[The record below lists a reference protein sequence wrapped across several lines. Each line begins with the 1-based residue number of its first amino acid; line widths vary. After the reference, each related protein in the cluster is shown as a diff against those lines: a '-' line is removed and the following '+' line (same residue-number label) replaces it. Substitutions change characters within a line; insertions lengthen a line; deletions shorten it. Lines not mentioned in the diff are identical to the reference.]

1 MVPLGVIHCRPS
13 ISAALM
19 REAEKV
25 ERLLGLYCSTPLHVS
40 HMHVCFGRYEGA
52 LRAGQHHIWCH

>member
-1 MVPLGVIHCRPS
+1 
-13 ISAALM
+13 M